1 VAILWQAFSWRGAG
15 MAETGEASGG
25 GRRRVDTAA
34 LIRRFR
40 LASGLLMLGYVSTHL
55 VNHALGMWS
64 LDLLGAGRTVFLALW
79 RNPTMTLLLYGAVLL
94 HLSLAFWAVYRRDRL
109 RAMSRAELLQLV
121 LGLLIPVLLVSHV
134 IGTRWVHEAYG
145 VDDSYVYELL
155 VLWQFAPN
163 LGVWQAVALLVA
175 WTHGCIGLHLW
186 LRFRPGYRRWV
197 PLLYATAVL
206 LPTLALAGYIG
217 GGMEVR
223 RLAADPAWLAGAL
236 ARINLPGR
244 ESSAH
249 IVDLILYWRVGFLAA
264 LALVLV
270 LRHVRLTVEH
280 RRRGIAVTYPSG
292 QVVPI
297 SPGTSILDAS
307 RGAGIPHASVCGGR
321 GRCGSGRS
329 SSGLDALPM
338 ASEAEAKVLER
349 VGAAPNVRL
358 ACQTRP
364 VDDVEV
370 TPLLP
375 PQATMRDAMARPS
388 YTQGKEREIVV
399 LFADIRGFTNLS
411 EQRLP
416 YDVVFILNRYFTEMG
431 RAIELHGGRIDKF
444 IGDGIMALFGVEQ
457 DYPQA
462 CRAALAAAK
471 AMGENLVQLNE
482 SLSHD
487 LNRPLRIGIG
497 IHGGPVIIGELGYR
511 ETRGLTAI
519 GDTVNTASR
528 LETMTKD
535 HMAQLI
541 VSESVATAA
550 GVDLSGFAAAELE
563 IRGRRQPMTVHVID
577 SAAALPL

>member
-1 VAILWQAFSWRGAG
+1 
-15 MAETGEASGG
+15 
-25 GRRRVDTAA
+25 
-34 LIRRFR
+34 
-40 LASGLLMLGYVSTHL
+40 
-55 VNHALGMWS
+55 
-64 LDLLGAGRTVFLALW
+64 
-79 RNPTMTLLLYGAVLL
+79 
-94 HLSLAFWAVYRRDRL
+94 
-109 RAMSRAELLQLV
+109 
-121 LGLLIPVLLVSHV
+121 
-134 IGTRWVHEAYG
+134 
-145 VDDSYVYELL
+145 
-155 VLWQFAPN
+155 
-163 LGVWQAVALLVA
+163 
-175 WTHGCIGLHLW
+175 
-186 LRFRPGYRRWV
+186 
-197 PLLYATAVL
+197 
-206 LPTLALAGYIG
+206 
-217 GGMEVR
+217 
-223 RLAADPAWLAGAL
+223 
-236 ARINLPGR
+236 
-244 ESSAH
+244 
-249 IVDLILYWRVGFLAA
+249 
-264 LALVLV
+264 
-270 LRHVRLTVEH
+270 
-280 RRRGIAVTYPSG
+280 
-292 QVVPI
+292 
-297 SPGTSILDAS
+297 
-307 RGAGIPHASVCGGR
+307 
-321 GRCGSGRS
+321 
-329 SSGLDALPM
+329 
-338 ASEAEAKVLER
+338 VLER

-364 VDDVEV
+364 VGDVEV